1 MKKELYRAPFILALI
16 VIFVSVSPVAMAG
29 TVGNPTATVA
39 QGSFLVGAEIDFWER
54 DIDFDAGGVV
64 EVEGTKILV
73 KGTYGISDKIDV
85 FGKIGMADAEYN
97 GFDSDMEI
105 AFGFGGKV
113 NVYDQGQIKA
123 GVVAQFLFWSGDDT
137 GVDTD
142 ITEFDLAFGGRYEVT
157 REFDC
162 YGGLMLAMVQGDADG
177 ADFDE
182 DDPIGI
188 FLGGEYDITP
198 QARAGVELR
207 LMSETSLTLMAN
219 FAF

>member
-1 MKKELYRAPFILALI
+1 MKKELYRVTFIMALI
-16 VIFVSVSPVAMAG
+16 VMFISVSPVAKAG

-54 DIDFDAGGVV
+54 DMEFPGGVV
-64 EVEGTKILV
+64 EVEGTKILA
-73 KGTYGISDKIDV
+73 KGTYGISDKVDV
-85 FGKIGMADAEYN
+85 FGKIGVADAEYN
-97 GFDSDMEI
+97 GFDSGKDI

-113 NVYDQGQIKA
+113 NVYEKGQIKA
-123 GVVAQFLFWSGDDT
+123 GVVAQILLWSVEDAGTEIDA
-137 GVDTD
+137 
-142 ITEFDLAFGGRYEVT
+142 TEFDLAFGGRYEVN

-162 YGGLMLAMVQGDADG
+162 YGGLMFAMVEGDIG
-177 ADFDE
+177 GTDFDE

-198 QARAGVELR
+198 QAKSGVELR
-207 LMSETSLTLMAN
+207 LMTETSFSFMAN